1 MRPHCL
7 GEYLIVAWTS
17 SPIAV
22 PSATWARFCSV
33 RWHGPSTQP
42 TAAPLFVT
50 VGYDTGLSATTVL
63 AAEMT
68 IAIYRLVAP

>member
-1 MRPHCL
+1 MDVFT
-7 GEYLIVAWTS
+7 VAD
-17 SPIAV
+17 
-22 PSATWARFCSV
+22 V
-33 RWHGPSTQP
+33 RLQEISFGKVASTQP

-63 AAEMT
+63 AAEMA